1 MTRAGDTSSPGT
13 PPDTIDLARG
23 HPSDDLL
30 PLDALREAAAG
41 RLRGGPALLQYGAE
55 RGTRLFRERL
65 AELLREVGG
74 AASDP
79 ARLLVTS
86 GASQALDLLCT
97 LHARPGDVV
106 LVEDPS
112 YHLAL
117 RIFADHGLEVRG
129 VEGDAQG
136 VRLDALEAALARRD
150 VAGRAKLLYLVP
162 RFGNPTG
169 ATLDAGRAEAVA
181 DIAARSG
188 LTVLSDEVYRLLGFG
203 GDAPPSLATPQRPHV
218 LALQSFSKVLA
229 PGLRLGW
236 IEGDA
241 ERLDAVEAAG
251 LLQSGGGLAPLSEA
265 LVGELL
271 ASGEALRHLERLRRV
286 YEARA
291 AALAEALAAELPE
304 ARFGP
309 ADGGYFIWA
318 CLPGLDTDALLDVAE
333 SAGVRFAPGRR
344 FRPDGRS
351 DDHLRL
357 SFSYEPPE
365 RLREAVRRLAAAVA
379 SARALQSDRRDPAP
393 RRVPGARPPKEEP

>member
-1 MTRAGDTSSPGT
+1 MTRAGDASSPGT
-13 PPDTIDLARG
+13 PSGGIDLALG
-23 HPSDDLL
+23 HPGVDLL
-30 PLDALREAAAG
+30 PLDALRAAAAG
-41 RLRGGPALLQYGAE
+41 GLAGEPSLLQYGAE
-55 RGTRLFRERL
+55 RGSPAFRKRL
-65 AELLREVGG
+65 AELLRRVGG
-74 AASDP
+74 QSDDP

-97 LHARPGDVV
+97 LHARAGDVV

-117 RIFADHGLEVRG
+117 RIFADHGLEVVG
-129 VEGDAQG
+129 LEGDAHG
-136 VRLDALEAALARRD
+136 VRPDALEAALARPE
-150 VAGRAKLLYLVP
+150 VADRARLLYLVP

-169 ATLDAGRAEAVA
+169 ASLGAGRAAQVSE
-181 DIAARSG
+181 IAARAG

-203 GDAPPSLATPQRPHV
+203 GDAPPSLATPDRPHV

-236 IEGDA
+236 IEGDPA
-241 ERLDAVEAAG
+241 RLDVVEASG

-271 ASGEALRHLERLRRV
+271 ASGEAVRHLERLRRV

-291 AALAEALAAELPE
+291 AALTDALAAELPE
-304 ARFGP
+304 ARFGRP
-309 ADGGYFIWA
+309 QGGYFVWVH
-318 CLPGLDTDALLDVAE
+318 LPGLDADGLLDVAAP
-333 SAGVRFAPGRR
+333 AGVRFAPGRR
-344 FRPDGRS
+344 FRPDGRP

-357 SFSYEPPE
+357 SFSHHPPE

-393 RRVPGARPPKEEP
+393 RRAPGARPPKEEP

>member
-1 MTRAGDTSSPGT
+1 MTRADDASSVGT
-13 PPDTIDLARG
+13 PRDVIDLARG

-30 PLDALREAAAG
+30 PLAALREAARTGLASDPS
-41 RLRGGPALLQYGAE
+41 RLQYGAE
-55 RGTRLFRERL
+55 RGSRGFRAGL
-65 AELLREVGG
+65 VELIRRVGG
-74 AASDP
+74 QSDDP
-79 ARLLVTS
+79 ARTLVTS

-117 RIFADHGLEVRG
+117 RIFADHGLRVVG
-129 VEGDAQG
+129 LAGDAHG
-136 VRLDALEAALARRD
+136 VRPDALEAALGRSEVAERAR
-150 VAGRAKLLYLVP
+150 LLYLVP

-169 ATLDAGRAEAVA
+169 ASLDAGRAARIA
-181 DIAARSG
+181 DVAARAG

-203 GDAPPSLATPQRPHV
+203 GDAPPSLATPDRPHV

-236 IEGDA
+236 IEGDPA
-241 ERLDAVEAAG
+241 RLDAVEASG
-251 LLQSGGGLAPLSEA
+251 LLQSGGGLAPLAEA

-271 ASGEALRHLERLRRV
+271 ASGEVLAHVGRLRRT
-286 YEARA
+286 YESRA

-304 ARFGP
+304 ARLGAP
-309 ADGGYFIWA
+309 QGGYFVWVH
-318 CLPGLDTDALLDVAE
+318 LPGLDADTLLNMAE
-333 SAGVRFAPGRR
+333 RAGVRFAPGRR
-344 FRPDGRS
+344 FRPDGRP

-357 SFSYEPPE
+357 SFSHHPPE
-365 RLREAVRRLAAAVA
+365 RLREAVRRLAGAVA

-393 RRVPGARPPKEEP
+393 RRAPGARPLKEEP